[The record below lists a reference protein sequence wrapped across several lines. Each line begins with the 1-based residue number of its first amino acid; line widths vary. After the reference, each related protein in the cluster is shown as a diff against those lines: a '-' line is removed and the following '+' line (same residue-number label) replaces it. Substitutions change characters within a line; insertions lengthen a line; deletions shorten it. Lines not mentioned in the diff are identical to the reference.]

1 MKKANY
7 FAPFENYTKWI
18 IFFSPIIRM
27 PQQWIL
33 LVASLTWKKKIKKK
47 RKNTI
52 KKKRVY
58 IQRLTFISMCLCV
71 CLRLYYACHDNS
83 DSHLHEPQNKHIQVP
98 DMSMEIIIIN
108 NNNKSS
114 QTVHNRNILA
124 VFVYFSLS
132 GFLSFNGTW
141 TFYFI
146 DCDGAFAWMKNTKVL
161 IKFIFVLFFFYYNY
175 YHSLKKI
182 FQIRFFVCF
191 LKFMY
196 QNSIKEPKKKREKKR
211 IKLKCRRNLIVS
223 HITWCCTEF
232 SVALDNFVN
241 GFEEIFFGGHFTSGP
256 DCKHTSFRTNRTKRE
271 K

>member
-1 MKKANY
+1 M
-7 FAPFENYTKWI
+7 
-18 IFFSPIIRM
+18 
-27 PQQWIL
+27 
-33 LVASLTWKKKIKKK
+33 
-47 RKNTI
+47 

-132 GFLSFNGTW
+132 GFLSFCGTW

-161 IKFIFVLFFFYYNY
+161 IKFIFVLFFFIIIIIIPW
-175 YHSLKKI
+175 KKY
-182 FQIRFFVCF
+182 FRYDFLFVFWNLC
-191 LKFMY
+191 
-196 QNSIKEPKKKREKKR
+196 IKTRLRSQRKNERKKE
-211 IKLKCRRNLIVS
+211 LN
-223 HITWCCTEF
+223 WN
-232 SVALDNFVN
+232 VAA
-241 GFEEIFFGGHFTSGP
+241 T
-256 DCKHTSFRTNRTKRE
+256 
-271 K
+271 